1 MLVAGTAIF
10 LYYFFVMIYVGYLV
24 VTGNRQLPLLAM
36 AFPMVLTFG
45 LPLFLCTALAWR
57 EPRPGGISGIVLSL
71 LLGIMLNFVDT
82 QSTPL
87 IFGCVFISLLIIF
100 LSGSVWSIISEER
113 HGD

>member
-24 VTGNRQLPLLAM
+24 MTGKHQPAAITG
-36 AFPMVLTFG
+36 AFLMVLTFG
-45 LPLFLCTALAWR
+45 LPFFVCTALAWR
-57 EPRPGGISGIVLSL
+57 QPRLGGISGIILSL
-71 LLGIMLNFVDT
+71 FIAIMMNFLDT

-113 HGD
+113 HGG